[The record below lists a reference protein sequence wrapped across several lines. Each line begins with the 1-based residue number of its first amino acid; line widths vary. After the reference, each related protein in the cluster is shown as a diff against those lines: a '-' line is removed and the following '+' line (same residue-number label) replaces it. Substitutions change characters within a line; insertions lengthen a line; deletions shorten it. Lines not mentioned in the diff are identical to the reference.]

1 VQQKCERQKVKS
13 FNEDIDCYIASIFF
27 PPGFASAVRLGGS
40 GGELKWQPD
49 HEYTYTYK
57 GRLLTGLPELAEKHF
72 SGMGIHAKVHL
83 IVESPSRVMLKISE
97 AEYSKVNDVLE
108 PKTSAQEGNNWR
120 WLNLPNYTPVP
131 SETMRQLRQPTVFEV
146 SEETGRVRSVTV
158 SSEEDEWSVNFK
170 KALIVL
176 FQTQIGESSVIKT
189 NSVSFTSPLPSNRQT
204 LLI

>member
-1 VQQKCERQKVKS
+1 
-13 FNEDIDCYIASIFF
+13 
-27 PPGFASAVRLGGS
+27 
-40 GGELKWQPD
+40 
-49 HEYTYTYK
+49 
-57 GRLLTGLPELAEKHF
+57 
-72 SGMGIHAKVHL
+72 
-83 IVESPSRVMLKISE
+83 
-97 AEYSKVNDVLE
+97 
-108 PKTSAQEGNNWR
+108 
-120 WLNLPNYTPVP
+120 
-131 SETMRQLRQPTVFEV
+131 MRQLRQPTVFEV